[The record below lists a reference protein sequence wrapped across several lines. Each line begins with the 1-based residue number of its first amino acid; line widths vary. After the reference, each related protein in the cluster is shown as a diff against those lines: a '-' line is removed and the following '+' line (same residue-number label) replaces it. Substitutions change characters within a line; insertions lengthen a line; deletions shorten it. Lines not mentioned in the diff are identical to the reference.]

1 MPTAEDKTGV
11 GMLMGYVLPA
21 DHLLRP
27 NCFVPSIAK
36 RLVSK
41 RFGEGKEEKQDM
53 LGSFIKHGL
62 SQRQAETE
70 AVFQMSALSL
80 ELKDPVVNIPTAW
93 PEPIQPSRLSAPP
106 LSSS

>member
-1 MPTAEDKTGV
+1 MPTSEDKTGV

-27 NCFVPSIAK
+27 NSFVPSIAK
-36 RLVSK
+36 RLMSK

-53 LGSFIKHGL
+53 LESFVKHDL

-70 AVFQMSALSL
+70 AVFQMSVLSL
-80 ELKDPVVNIPTAW
+80 EPKDLIINVPTA
-93 PEPIQPSRLSAPP
+93 
-106 LSSS
+106 